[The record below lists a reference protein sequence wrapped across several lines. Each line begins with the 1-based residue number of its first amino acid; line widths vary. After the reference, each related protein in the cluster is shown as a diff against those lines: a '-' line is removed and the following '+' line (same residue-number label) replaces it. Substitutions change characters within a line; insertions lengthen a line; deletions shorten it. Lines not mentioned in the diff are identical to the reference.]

1 MGVAG
6 GYLTGERMVK
16 VSTTQSA
23 QSQTVPLID
32 IIVKTICDCCDI
44 PHSSTQLMV
53 INTLLN
59 LCTCGTTEVHGDS
72 LILVI
77 MSLYY
82 IFLNSRDWDV
92 QTSATATLTQTM
104 SILFDRVESVSNELH
119 NLQDEMKRI
128 EAERKQQKKEKDA
141 DEKEEYILV
150 NAAAAHDDEDEK
162 SV

>member
-1 MGVAG
+1 MG
-6 GYLTGERMVK
+6 
-16 VSTTQSA
+16 
-23 QSQTVPLID
+23 
-32 IIVKTICDCCDI
+32 
-44 PHSSTQLMV
+44 MV

-92 QTSATATLTQTM
+92 QTSATATLTQTV
-104 SILFDRVESVSNELH
+104 SILFDRVENVSNELH

-128 EAERKQQKKEKDA
+128 EAKRKEQQEEKTEAKSQNENEKDYVVVNA
-141 DEKEEYILV
+141 NASKQNENEDDDEKEDDASV
-150 NAAAAHDDEDEK
+150 PNADMNGE
-162 SV
+162 

>member
-1 MGVAG
+1 MGIQNLVAV
-6 GYLTGERMVK
+6 GYLTGDRMVK
-16 VSTTQSA
+16 VSTTQSDK
-23 QSQTVPLID
+23 SQTTPLIE
-32 IIVKTICDCCDI
+32 IIVRSICDCCDI

-104 SILFDRVESVSNELH
+104 SILFDRVETVSIQLTQ
-119 NLQDEMKRI
+119 LQDEMKRI
-128 EAERKQQKKEKDA
+128 ETKRKQE
-141 DEKEEYILV
+141 
-150 NAAAAHDDEDEK
+150 
-162 SV
+162 